1 MDEERKKILTSIRD
15 YSEEQFDQLIVYLS
29 GGGLVLT
36 IGFVNN
42 IIKFETSV
50 AQWLLLTT
58 WICFTI
64 SMITILFS
72 HRSSLRSMN
81 LELLGKDKK
90 SDFWDNVTKFLNWF
104 GLLSFILGVILFV
117 IYIILNM

>member
-1 MDEERKKILTSIRD
+1 MDKERKEILNNIRD

-36 IGFVNN
+36 IGFIDEV
-42 IIKFETSV
+42 IKFETST

-72 HRSSLRSMN
+72 HRSSLRSID
-81 LELLGKDKK
+81 LELKGKDNK
-90 SDFWDNVTKFLNWF
+90 SDFWDGVTKFLNWF

-117 IYIILNM
+117 IYVILNM

>member
-1 MDEERKKILTSIRD
+1 M
-15 YSEEQFDQLIVYLS
+15 IVYLS

-36 IGFVNN
+36 IGFVGDV
-42 IIKFETSV
+42 IKFETST

-58 WICFTI
+58 WICFTT

-72 HRSSLRSMN
+72 HRSSLKSID
-81 LELLGKDKK
+81 LELIGKDKK
-90 SDFWDNVTKFLNWF
+90 SDFWDRITKFLNWV

-117 IYIILNM
+117 IYVMLNM

>member
-1 MDEERKKILTSIRD
+1 MNKERKEILNSIRD

-36 IGFVNN
+36 IGFVDDV
-42 IIKFETSV
+42 IKFETST
-50 AQWLLLTT
+50 AQWLLLST

-72 HRSSLRSMN
+72 HRSSLRSID

-90 SDFWDNVTKFLNWF
+90 SDFWDTITKFFNWF
-104 GLLSFILGVILFV
+104 GLLSFILGVILFL
-117 IYIILNM
+117 IYVMLNM

>member
-1 MDEERKKILTSIRD
+1 MNKERKEILNSIRD

-36 IGFVNN
+36 IGFVDDV
-42 IIKFETSV
+42 IKFETST
-50 AQWLLLTT
+50 AQWLLLST

-72 HRSSLRSMN
+72 HRSSLRSID

-90 SDFWDNVTKFLNWF
+90 SDFWDTITKLFNWF
-104 GLLSFILGVILFV
+104 GLLSFILGVILFL
-117 IYIILNM
+117 IYVMLNM